1 MNCDAAMQ
9 TKLLCALAGDP
20 EFFRQNVGKLRLSDF
35 PSPAVRI
42 VFETMRAHW
51 ERYGEIPGGRIL
63 PDEVGNAMRGIG
75 PDGKDSIATSVPES
89 MIRQTAGCL
98 GAVIRAVGSG
108 DTSGTAYFRDRL
120 KEYLSTVRLAA
131 LPGEEL
137 SAAEQ
142 LEKAAEIKAEV
153 DGITGGEKA
162 GLAKSART
170 RVVRKKE
177 AIPVRI
183 GTGVW
188 PIDIRMNMGLELGE
202 AGCVCGGTG
211 SGKSNMLINF
221 AANAAMRGQHSLFLT
236 LELSDEVVLRR
247 MHAMLGNFPMSMM
260 NKPEEEWDKASLD
273 RYNYMLSDAFPNI
286 DYVTVNYEYVSKPPT
301 CEDLDR
307 EIGRWKSDMHAKGLS
322 DEECPL
328 VCVDYIRQIDPGR
341 LVGRN
346 DNTNTK
352 FGAIMQELKHI
363 AMRHKVVLW
372 TAQQVTRAANHKEHF
387 RKDDIADSIAI
398 LNHCDACLGFVP
410 VGGTQQTAPTT
421 QETEDDTA
429 DRHADKERQLNVD
442 FIKLRNSGE
451 TGTFCTV
458 FQGKSLRLWTSEQYE
473 RVVGAMISGAA
484 SLGFDRF
491 FAAMRPKEARR

>member
-51 ERYGEIPGGRIL
+51 ELYGDIPGIQIL

-75 PDGKDSIATSVPES
+75 PDGKDSVTTSIPGS
-89 MIRQTAGCL
+89 MVRQTGGCIW
-98 GAVIRAVGSG
+98 AVLHAMREH

-120 KEYLSTVRLAA
+120 REYLSTVRLAA
-131 LPGEEL
+131 MPGEEM
-137 SAAEQ
+137 SASEQ
-142 LEKAAEIKAEV
+142 LERAAEIKAEV

-162 GLAKSART
+162 GLARSART

-177 AIPVRI
+177 AIPARI

-188 PIDIRMNMGLELGE
+188 PIDLRMNMGLELGE
-202 AGCVCGGTG
+202 VGCVCGGTG
-211 SGKSNMLINF
+211 TGKSNMLINF
-221 AANAAMRGQHSLFLT
+221 ATNAALRGQHALFMT
-236 LELSDEVVLRR
+236 LELSDETVLRR
-247 MHAMLGNFPMSMM
+247 MHAMLGNFAMSMM
-260 NKPEEEWDKASLD
+260 NKPEEDWDRDSLD

-286 DYVTVNYEYVSKPPT
+286 DYVTVNYEYVTRAPT
-301 CEDLDR
+301 CEDIDR
-307 EIGRWKSDMHAKGLS
+307 EVGRWKADMHAKGIS
-322 DEECPL
+322 DEMCPL

-346 DNTNTK
+346 ENTNTK

-363 AMRHKVVLW
+363 ATRHHVVLW

-410 VGGTQQTAPTT
+410 VGGVQQTAPTT
-421 QETEDDTA
+421 RETEDDTA
-429 DRHADKERQLNVD
+429 DRHADRERQLNVD

-473 RVVGAMISGAA
+473 RAMGNMTA
-484 SLGFDRF
+484 SAKAIGFDKF